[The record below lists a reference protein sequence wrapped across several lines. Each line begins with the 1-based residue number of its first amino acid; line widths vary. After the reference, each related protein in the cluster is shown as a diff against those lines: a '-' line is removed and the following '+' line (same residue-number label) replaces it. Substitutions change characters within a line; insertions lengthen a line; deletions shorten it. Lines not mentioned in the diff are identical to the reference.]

1 MHLIIGGA
9 FSGKRAFVKSK
20 WHDASWISAY
30 DGYQML
36 QWKEDNSSKA
46 PLVLEGFEQWIMEDN
61 NDAFKIRENWR
72 IYLKELAELER
83 EVIMIML
90 ETGKGIVPISEKER
104 RTRDLLGWI
113 QQDAA
118 ALCKDVYHIWHG
130 LAKKIK

>member
-9 FSGKRAFVKSK
+9 FSGKRAFVKRK
-20 WHDASWISAY
+20 WHNATWVSAY
-30 DGYQML
+30 EGHKML
-36 QWKEDNSSKA
+36 QWKENNSSKA

-61 NDAFKIRENWR
+61 NDASNLRENCR
-72 IYLKELAELER
+72 IYLNELAELER

-104 RTRDLLGWI
+104 TTRDLLGWI

-118 ALCKDVYHIWHG
+118 ALCKDVYYIWHG
-130 LAKKIK
+130 LAKKMK

>member
-20 WHDASWISAY
+20 WDDVLWISAY
-30 DGYQML
+30 EGHQIL

-61 NDAFKIRENWR
+61 NDAFKLRENWR

-118 ALCKDVYHIWHG
+118 ALCKDVYHVWHG